1 MNGGSSSYGYKMKSW
16 VENRGLPV
24 HTKKVNRCSFRV
36 VYIEEFWEWAERYRS
51 FIDFSKMEPLALG
64 EEPDWVAEQRKK
76 DFEAYAIQRKDPWGE
91 DEDSRLKMLLSKHRY
106 SWAEISEMMHRS
118 HGAIARRCRDLGIK
132 DRPVSM
138 ELTGKRGTWTS
149 EDFEILADGIRHGDS
164 YAAIG
169 KAVGRS
175 EKCVR
180 SKVYNDYL
188 TENADKVREML
199 GDGAWGHGAP
209 EMDVRHGFYIS
220 RTRHQVRRD
229 LSALATVLR
238 KRMNDLGYDP
248 YWQRFMRTVRR
259 HLLRAQ
265 GKPLLC
271 GLPHREEEAG
281 PAALVPRERHEP
293 KIINCPSR
301 GAKLGV
307 RKERFMAEIKY
318 IPVSKLWRHPD
329 NPRKDL
335 GDVTELAES
344 IKVNGVLQN
353 LTVVPLIGEIT
364 KKWDG
369 ESYRVIIGHRR
380 LAAAK
385 LAGLEELPCVV
396 VEMSEREQLS
406 TMLTENMQRSD
417 LTVYEQAQGFQ
428 MMLDMG
434 DTVEDIAEKSG
445 FSATTVR
452 RRVKLLE
459 LDKDKFKK
467 SEERGVSLFEYM
479 ELDKLKSPERK
490 NEMLDYIGTENFKY
504 KLKQAINDEAAEAR
518 KALWVEQL
526 STFATQITDKTGYKR
541 VNSFYTNGEVKVDR
555 PEDADTIEYF
565 FFVETWGY
573 IVLMVKDE
581 PTTLTPEEEAK
592 EREEQLKQERK
603 DAAVKALS
611 EATARAYELRAD
623 FVATVSAAA
632 IKKRLADI
640 VALWAYA
647 EYWDDTGWLTEE
659 EISQATGVEP
669 PAEEDGDSGDDAEF
683 TLQAVTDALGKT
695 PEKALLRMI
704 YARLGDG
711 KSEGYFRSYWNSY
724 TMKHEENEKLDR
736 IYALLVKLGYEM
748 SDDEKALQD
757 GTHELFGEVT
767 DE

>member
-1 MNGGSSSYGYKMKSW
+1 MSEISMYEAQKKKMQGLCDEHDLVYRFEKDRYPIIFTIKPVQGMGAQISMLEN
-16 VENRGLPV
+16 VEEVG
-24 HTKKVNRCSFRV
+24 
-36 VYIEEFWEWAERYRS
+36 YRS
-51 FIDFSKMEPLALG
+51 PDASMSWIFEDGGLDTKVTGGTFTISKTLRTKIESILVKMITYWQQYFFRDVLEKNALRSGLMPVID
-64 EEPDWVAEQRKK
+64 
-76 DFEAYAIQRKDPWGE
+76 E
-91 DEDSRLKMLLSKHRY
+91 DE
-106 SWAEISEMMHRS
+106 A
-118 HGAIARRCRDLGIK
+118 
-132 DRPVSM
+132 
-138 ELTGKRGTWTS
+138 
-149 EDFEILADGIRHGDS
+149 
-164 YAAIG
+164 
-169 KAVGRS
+169 
-175 EKCVR
+175 
-180 SKVYNDYL
+180 
-188 TENADKVREML
+188 
-199 GDGAWGHGAP
+199 
-209 EMDVRHGFYIS
+209 
-220 RTRHQVRRD
+220 
-229 LSALATVLR
+229 
-238 KRMNDLGYDP
+238 
-248 YWQRFMRTVRR
+248 
-259 HLLRAQ
+259 
-265 GKPLLC
+265 
-271 GLPHREEEAG
+271 
-281 PAALVPRERHEP
+281 
-293 KIINCPSR
+293 
-301 GAKLGV
+301 
-307 RKERFMAEIKY
+307 
-318 IPVSKLWRHPD
+318 
-329 NPRKDL
+329 
-335 GDVTELAES
+335 
-344 IKVNGVLQN
+344 
-353 LTVVPLIGEIT
+353 
-364 KKWDG
+364 
-369 ESYRVIIGHRR
+369 
-380 LAAAK
+380 
-385 LAGLEELPCVV
+385 
-396 VEMSEREQLS
+396 
-406 TMLTENMQRSD
+406 
-417 LTVYEQAQGFQ
+417 
-428 MMLDMG
+428 G
-434 DTVEDIAEKSG
+434 DTDEDIAEKSG

-581 PTTLTPEEEAK
+581 PTALTPEEEAK

-603 DAAVKALS
+603 DAAEKALS

-623 FVATVSAAA
+623 FVATVSTTA

-647 EYWDDTGWLTEE
+647 EYWDDTSWLTEE
-659 EISQATGVEP
+659 EIAQATG
-669 PAEEDGDSGDDAEF
+669 AETLAEDNEDGEGDAAF
-683 TLQAVTDALGKT
+683 TLQAVTDAIGKT
-695 PEKALLRMI
+695 PEKTLLRMI

>member
-1 MNGGSSSYGYKMKSW
+1 MNFGVKDLIDVLLVAFFLYQTYKLMKNSGTLAIFSGVVSFIVVWILVSQVLEMRLMGAILDKFISVGFLVLVILFQDEIRRFLVALGSH
-16 VENRGLPV
+16 RGWKFLGKIF
-24 HTKKVNRCSFRV
+24 TKKSHENENEGKFIAPV
-36 VYIEEFWEWAERYRS
+36 V
-51 FIDFSKMEPLALG
+51 LACMNM
-64 EEPDWVAEQRKK
+64 AKK
-76 DFEAYAIQRKDPWGE
+76 KTGALICIQQ
-91 DEDSRLKMLLSKHRY
+91 
-106 SWAEISEMMHRS
+106 
-118 HGAIARRCRDLGIK
+118 
-132 DRPVSM
+132 
-138 ELTGKRGTWTS
+138 
-149 EDFEILADGIRHGDS
+149 
-164 YAAIG
+164 
-169 KAVGRS
+169 
-175 EKCVR
+175 
-180 SKVYNDYL
+180 
-188 TENADKVREML
+188 
-199 GDGAWGHGAP
+199 
-209 EMDVRHGFYIS
+209 DV
-220 RTRHQVRRD
+220 
-229 LSALATVLR
+229 
-238 KRMNDLGYDP
+238 
-248 YWQRFMRTVRR
+248 
-259 HLLRAQ
+259 
-265 GKPLLC
+265 
-271 GLPHREEEAG
+271 
-281 PAALVPRERHEP
+281 
-293 KIINCPSR
+293 
-301 GAKLGV
+301 
-307 RKERFMAEIKY
+307 
-318 IPVSKLWRHPD
+318 
-329 NPRKDL
+329 
-335 GDVTELAES
+335 
-344 IKVNGVLQN
+344 
-353 LTVVPLIGEIT
+353 
-364 KKWDG
+364 
-369 ESYRVIIGHRR
+369 
-380 LAAAK
+380 
-385 LAGLEELPCVV
+385 
-396 VEMSEREQLS
+396 
-406 TMLTENMQRSD
+406 D

-659 EISQATGVEP
+659 EIAQATG
-669 PAEEDGDSGDDAEF
+669 AETLAEDDEDGEDDAAF
-683 TLQAVTDALGKT
+683 TLQAVTDAIGKT

-757 GTHELFGEVT
+757 GTHELFGEAT

>member
-1 MNGGSSSYGYKMKSW
+1 
-16 VENRGLPV
+16 
-24 HTKKVNRCSFRV
+24 
-36 VYIEEFWEWAERYRS
+36 
-51 FIDFSKMEPLALG
+51 
-64 EEPDWVAEQRKK
+64 
-76 DFEAYAIQRKDPWGE
+76 
-91 DEDSRLKMLLSKHRY
+91 
-106 SWAEISEMMHRS
+106 
-118 HGAIARRCRDLGIK
+118 
-132 DRPVSM
+132 
-138 ELTGKRGTWTS
+138 
-149 EDFEILADGIRHGDS
+149 
-164 YAAIG
+164 
-169 KAVGRS
+169 
-175 EKCVR
+175 
-180 SKVYNDYL
+180 
-188 TENADKVREML
+188 
-199 GDGAWGHGAP
+199 
-209 EMDVRHGFYIS
+209 
-220 RTRHQVRRD
+220 
-229 LSALATVLR
+229 
-238 KRMNDLGYDP
+238 
-248 YWQRFMRTVRR
+248 
-259 HLLRAQ
+259 
-265 GKPLLC
+265 
-271 GLPHREEEAG
+271 
-281 PAALVPRERHEP
+281 
-293 KIINCPSR
+293 
-301 GAKLGV
+301 
-307 RKERFMAEIKY
+307 MAEIKY
-318 IPVSKLWRHPD
+318 IPVSKLWKHPD

-603 DAAVKALS
+603 DATAKALS

-623 FVATVSAAA
+623 FVAPFLQPPSKSALRTSWRCGPTPNTGT
-632 IKKRLADI
+632 IPVGSLKRRSRKL
-640 VALWAYA
+640 
-647 EYWDDTGWLTEE
+647 
-659 EISQATGVEP
+659 
-669 PAEEDGDSGDDAEF
+669 PAPRPLPKMTRTAR
-683 TLQAVTDALGKT
+683 TM
-695 PEKALLRMI
+695 PHLRS
-704 YARLGDG
+704 RP
-711 KSEGYFRSYWNSY
+711 
-724 TMKHEENEKLDR
+724 
-736 IYALLVKLGYEM
+736 
-748 SDDEKALQD
+748 
-757 GTHELFGEVT
+757 
-767 DE
+767 

>member
-1 MNGGSSSYGYKMKSW
+1 
-16 VENRGLPV
+16 
-24 HTKKVNRCSFRV
+24 
-36 VYIEEFWEWAERYRS
+36 
-51 FIDFSKMEPLALG
+51 
-64 EEPDWVAEQRKK
+64 
-76 DFEAYAIQRKDPWGE
+76 
-91 DEDSRLKMLLSKHRY
+91 
-106 SWAEISEMMHRS
+106 
-118 HGAIARRCRDLGIK
+118 
-132 DRPVSM
+132 
-138 ELTGKRGTWTS
+138 
-149 EDFEILADGIRHGDS
+149 
-164 YAAIG
+164 
-169 KAVGRS
+169 
-175 EKCVR
+175 
-180 SKVYNDYL
+180 
-188 TENADKVREML
+188 
-199 GDGAWGHGAP
+199 
-209 EMDVRHGFYIS
+209 
-220 RTRHQVRRD
+220 
-229 LSALATVLR
+229 
-238 KRMNDLGYDP
+238 
-248 YWQRFMRTVRR
+248 
-259 HLLRAQ
+259 
-265 GKPLLC
+265 
-271 GLPHREEEAG
+271 
-281 PAALVPRERHEP
+281 
-293 KIINCPSR
+293 
-301 GAKLGV
+301 
-307 RKERFMAEIKY
+307 MAEIKN
-318 IPVSKLWRHPD
+318 IPIRKLWGHPD

-445 FSATTVR
+445 FSTTTVR

-504 KLKQAINDEAAEAR
+504 KLKQAIDAEATDER
-518 KALWVEQL
+518 KAKWVEQL
-526 STFATQITDKTGYKR
+526 SSFATQITDRTGYKFAR
-541 VNSFYTNGEVKVDR
+541 SFYVNSEVEVER
-555 PEDADTIEYF
+555 PEDADTVEYF
-565 FFVETWGY
+565 FLVEAYY
-573 IVLMVKDE
+573 ITLMVKDR
-581 PTTLTPEEEAK
+581 PAITTPEEEAK
-592 EREEQLKQERK
+592 KREEQLKQERK
-603 DAAVKALS
+603 NAAENALA
-611 EATARAYELRAD
+611 EATARAYELRAE
-623 FVATVSAAA
+623 FVASVSSAAV
-632 IKKRLADI
+632 KKCLADI
-640 VALWAYA
+640 VALWAYS
-647 EYWDDTGWLTEE
+647 EYWDDTSWLTEE
-659 EISQATGVEP
+659 EIMQATGVEP
-669 PAEEDGDSGDDAEF
+669 PAEQDEDRDDDAEY
-683 TLQAVTDALGKT
+683 TLQAATKAVGKT

-724 TMKHEENEKLDR
+724 TMQHEENEKLDR

-757 GTHELFGEVT
+757 GTHELFREDI

>member
-1 MNGGSSSYGYKMKSW
+1 
-16 VENRGLPV
+16 
-24 HTKKVNRCSFRV
+24 
-36 VYIEEFWEWAERYRS
+36 
-51 FIDFSKMEPLALG
+51 
-64 EEPDWVAEQRKK
+64 
-76 DFEAYAIQRKDPWGE
+76 
-91 DEDSRLKMLLSKHRY
+91 
-106 SWAEISEMMHRS
+106 
-118 HGAIARRCRDLGIK
+118 
-132 DRPVSM
+132 
-138 ELTGKRGTWTS
+138 
-149 EDFEILADGIRHGDS
+149 
-164 YAAIG
+164 
-169 KAVGRS
+169 
-175 EKCVR
+175 
-180 SKVYNDYL
+180 
-188 TENADKVREML
+188 
-199 GDGAWGHGAP
+199 
-209 EMDVRHGFYIS
+209 
-220 RTRHQVRRD
+220 
-229 LSALATVLR
+229 
-238 KRMNDLGYDP
+238 
-248 YWQRFMRTVRR
+248 
-259 HLLRAQ
+259 
-265 GKPLLC
+265 
-271 GLPHREEEAG
+271 
-281 PAALVPRERHEP
+281 
-293 KIINCPSR
+293 
-301 GAKLGV
+301 
-307 RKERFMAEIKY
+307 MAEIKY

-581 PTTLTPEEEAK
+581 PTALTPEEEAK

-603 DAAVKALS
+603 DATEKALS

-623 FVATVSAAA
+623 FVATVSTAA

-659 EISQATGVEP
+659 EIAQATG
-669 PAEEDGDSGDDAEF
+669 AETLAEDDEDGEDDAAF
-683 TLQAVTDALGKT
+683 TLQAVTDAIGKT